1 MSKTFTIQANEPMD
15 QLLERA
21 KATAAR
27 HNATLTGDTSSG
39 TFAGSG
45 VKGTYQTEGS
55 TIHITIT
62 DKPFVAP
69 MSMVESKIRDFF
81 K

>member
-1 MSKTFTIQANEPMD
+1 MSKTFTIEAKEPIET
-15 QLLERA
+15 LLERA

-27 HNATLTGDTSSG
+27 QSATLTGDTKKG

-45 VKGTYQTEGS
+45 VKGTYETEGS

-62 DKPFVAP
+62 DKPLIAP
-69 MSMVESKIRDFF
+69 MSMVESKIREFF

>member
-1 MSKTFTIQANEPMD
+1 MSKTFTIEAKEPIES
-15 QLLERA
+15 LLERA

-27 HNATLTGDTSSG
+27 HSATLTGDAKKG

-45 VKGTYQTEGS
+45 VKGTYETEGS

-62 DKPFVAP
+62 DKPMIAP
-69 MSMVESKIRDFF
+69 MSMVESKIREFF

>member
-1 MSKTFTIQANEPMD
+1 MSKTFTIEAKEPIET
-15 QLLERA
+15 LLERA

-27 HNATLTGDTSSG
+27 HSATLSGDTKKG

-45 VKGTYQTEGS
+45 VKGTYETEGS

-69 MSMVESKIRDFF
+69 MSMVESKIREFF